1 MVRIPINGSMV
12 QMTKLWPLLDT
23 RTHGKPDMVRLT
35 LRLVRE
41 FDAEAVAIISNQK
54 LTAKVVYG
62 LTAR

>member
-1 MVRIPINGSMV
+1 MVCHLDQIVSNTAYTEV
-12 QMTKLWPLLDT
+12 DT

-54 LTAKVVYG
+54 LTQKVVYG
-62 LTAR
+62 LTSR